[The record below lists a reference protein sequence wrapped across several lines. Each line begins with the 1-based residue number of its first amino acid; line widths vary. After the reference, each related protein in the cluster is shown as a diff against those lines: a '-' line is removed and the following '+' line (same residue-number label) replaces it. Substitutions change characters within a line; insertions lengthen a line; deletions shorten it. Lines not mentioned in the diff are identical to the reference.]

1 MKTGMDIFNNV
12 MDWCEPSALITYD
25 FISHLKAYY
34 KRNKRY
40 FVNMICN
47 KIGNVS
53 NNPTIENTTAEGHQQ
68 VFNVAYIRGVM
79 KDLKNRNTGEHYM
92 VLLIAYS
99 E

>member
-1 MKTGMDIFNNV
+1 M
-12 MDWCEPSALITYD
+12 
-25 FISHLKAYY
+25 
-34 KRNKRY
+34 
-40 FVNMICN
+40 
-47 KIGNVS
+47 GNVS